1 MEILWAEST
10 TVPII
15 GGNNW
20 VFHGCFMVVSCF
32 ILPQTR
38 VFRGLSLP
46 ETTRFP
52 TIGNYNCCSTWIAA
66 RSIQKHHIH
75 QGGDRFSKRSRLARQ
90 SARGGLG
97 FVCLPDAFGLE
108 LKRSKG
114 LTWSPRPA
122 QQLVGY
128 MEVGSMLYI
137 YICMYIIY
145 IHICMYMYIYMYMY
159 NYIYIYVYIYVYI
172 YLYLYIYICQ
182 SSRRICPLA
191 N

>member
-1 MEILWAEST
+1 
-10 TVPII
+10 
-15 GGNNW
+15 
-20 VFHGCFMVVSCF
+20 MVVSWLFHVSSYLKREFSEVWACRK
-32 ILPQTR
+32 QH
-38 VFRGLSLP
+38 V
-46 ETTRFP
+46 FP

-137 YICMYIIY
+137 YVCIL
-145 IHICMYMYIYMYMY
+145 
-159 NYIYIYVYIYVYI
+159 YIYIYVCICIYICICIIIYMCIYVYI
-172 YLYLYIYICQ
+172 YIFIFIFIYIKV
-182 SSRRICPLA
+182 PEGYAL
-191 N
+191 